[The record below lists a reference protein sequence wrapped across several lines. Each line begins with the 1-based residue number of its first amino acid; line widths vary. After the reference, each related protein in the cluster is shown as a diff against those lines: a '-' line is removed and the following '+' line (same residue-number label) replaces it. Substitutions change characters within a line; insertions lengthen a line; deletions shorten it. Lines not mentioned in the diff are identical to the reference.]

1 MHSHAPDTTTPETP
15 TLITSQI
22 KSEIT
27 SILRVVDWRVL
38 LVVPIMTGLLIG
50 SHWVPGLEFLGDKN
64 LQEIAA
70 IAISALMFV
79 AYVARFAKSRTK
91 FSMMLLVAASA
102 FFARELH
109 FDGTD
114 YMIKAMP
121 FVMVGWAWVWRD
133 DIRDGLTDRRQMTW
147 LALAVV
153 MYVYSQFCARRGFK
167 FLPAE
172 KAFHEVLEEGSEN
185 CAHIVM
191 LIAAFKGSWSRVSTT
206 DQN

>member
-1 MHSHAPDTTTPETP
+1 MTNKSNAPI
-15 TLITSQI
+15 LSQI
-22 KSEIT
+22 KSEIA
-27 SILRVVDWRVL
+27 SILRVIDWR
-38 LVVPIMTGLLIG
+38 IMFVIPVMTALLIG
-50 SHWVPGLEFLGDKN
+50 SHWVPGLEFLGNKK
-64 LQEIAA
+64 LQEKAA
-70 IAISALMFV
+70 IAIAAVMFV
-79 AYVARFAKSRTK
+79 IYVARFAKSRTK

-133 DIRDGLTDRRQMTW
+133 DIRDGLSDRRQMSW
-147 LALAVV
+147 LALAAF
-153 MYVYSQFCARRGFK
+153 MYVFSQFCARRGFK

-191 LIAAFKGSWSRVSTT
+191 LIAAFKGSWNRVSTT
-206 DQN
+206 EAK